1 MSVLNYFF
9 KSKKKMANKNT
20 SHIRIGKYIISSHA
34 QNRIVDP
41 KRNLK
46 KKDLIINLF
55 GKSKN
60 SKPYLHI
67 DGKTNQYDRINYHN
81 RTITHI
87 TINKNMVKSI
97 RKFHK
102 NKRLQISVI
111 GKR

>member
-1 MSVLNYFF
+1 MGILRYMFKPKKRMSR
-9 KSKKKMANKNT
+9 KNT
-20 SHIRIGKYIISSHA
+20 SQIKIGKYTVSSHA

-55 GKSKN
+55 GKSNN
-60 SKPYLHI
+60 SKPYLHK
-67 DGKTNQYDRINYHN
+67 DGKTTQYDRINYRN

-87 TINKNMVKSI
+87 TLNKNMVKSI

-102 NKRLQISVI
+102 NK
-111 GKR
+111 

>member
-1 MSVLNYFF
+1 MGVLKYLF
-9 KSKKKMANKNT
+9 KSKKKMRNKNT
-20 SHIRIGKYIISSHA
+20 SHVRIGKYIISSHA

-46 KKDLIINLF
+46 KKDFIINLL

-60 SKPYLHI
+60 SKPYPHS
-67 DGKTNQYDRINYHN
+67 DGKTTQYDRINYHN

-87 TINKNMVKSI
+87 TINNMVKSI

-102 NKRLQISVI
+102 NK
-111 GKR
+111 KR